1 MRIKKRTTLT
11 YTQNFFRSEMS
22 AMIALFDKFIAKHE
36 LEISSDDLDGLC
48 KQVLVLMYENAKSV
62 QVAEKEKS
70 EKLENPAKATDRD
83 DLRNCTKEVLNAFCK
98 ENGLRVGG
106 SKKEVM
112 DRVWRCLQ
120 DESSDDDI
128 SPRVKAK
135 EKKEKKVVKQD
146 CCGKT
151 AKGTPCQV
159 NGNEIINGKC
169 YCWRHAKDIASS
181 SSSSTKSEEEEEP
194 EVEEVE
200 EEKPKKKGKKPKK
213 VVLGEDDEE

>member
-1 MRIKKRTTLT
+1 
-11 YTQNFFRSEMS
+11 MS
-22 AMIALFDKFIAKHE
+22 AMTALFEKFIAKHE
-36 LEISSDDLDGLC
+36 LEISPDDLDGLC
-48 KQVLVLMYENAKSV
+48 KQVLVLMYDNAKGV
-62 QVAEKEKS
+62 PVAEKEKS

-120 DESSDDDI
+120 DESEDDDI
-128 SPRVKAK
+128 SPRAKAK
-135 EKKEKKVVKQD
+135 EKKEEKKKIVKSD

-159 NGNEIINGKC
+159 PGDEIICGKC
-169 YCWRHAKDIASS
+169 YCWRHAKEAAASAS
-181 SSSSTKSEEEEEP
+181 KS
-194 EVEEVE
+194 
-200 EEKPKKKGKKPKK
+200 GSDS
-213 VVLGEDDEE
+213 DDE